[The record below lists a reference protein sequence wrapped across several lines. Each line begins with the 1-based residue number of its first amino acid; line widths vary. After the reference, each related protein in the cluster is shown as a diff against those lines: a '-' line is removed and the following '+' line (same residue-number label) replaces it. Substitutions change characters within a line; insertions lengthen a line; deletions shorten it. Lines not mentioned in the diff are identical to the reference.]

1 MTASALHTFDS
12 LAAESAPNSAA
23 VQVRV
28 RVLRTIAELESLR
41 AAWTEMQRHPN
52 ADIDLFLTVLGSSA
66 RIDRPYVVVL
76 YRDGNPDTILVG
88 RVENTR
94 LDLKVGYA
102 GFLKPRARSLTFIY
116 GGLFGNTCADNCLE
130 LAVEIM
136 NSLRGG
142 EADFAFF
149 NHLPADSSLYSSL
162 GEVPGFLSRDHFPA
176 LQTHRSM
183 ALPGSAEEFLQ
194 GLSPKL
200 RRNQRWKKL
209 VRDYPGAVSIRCFRD
224 ASELEQMISDVE
236 VVAKTTYQRGL
247 RVGFADDEITRGH
260 LVLKAR
266 SGWLRTFVLYVADRP
281 WAFWSGTLYRGVFH
295 SEFMGYNPEHSKYSP
310 GLYLVTR
317 VIEDFCKSGEH
328 REIDAV
334 DFGLGDAEYK
344 ETLCNVQWQDA
355 SAYVFAPTARGLLLN
370 AIRTPILLFDRF
382 TKRAL
387 ERTGLLGKIKRL
399 WRNRVAG
406 KAPASVV
413 SEADPAARVLPT
425 SQDRTSVTVR

>member
-1 MTASALHTFDS
+1 MTASALRTFDS

-23 VQVRV
+23 GEVSV
-28 RVLRTIAELESLR
+28 RVLRTIGDLENLR
-41 AAWTEMQRHPN
+41 TAWTEMQRHPN
-52 ADIDLFLTVLGSSA
+52 ADLDLFLTVLASNTQ
-66 RIDRPYVVVL
+66 IDRPYVVVL
-76 YRDGNPDTILVG
+76 YRDGSPNTILVG
-88 RVENTR
+88 RLENTR
-94 LDLKVGYA
+94 LDLRVGYA

-116 GGLFGNTCADNCLE
+116 GGLFGNTCADNCRA

-149 NHLPADSSLYSSL
+149 NHLPADSSLYEAL
-162 GEVPGFLSRDHFPA
+162 GRAPGFLGRDHFPA

-209 VRDYPGAVSIRCFRD
+209 LRDYPGAVSIRCFRD

-247 RVGFADDEITRGH
+247 GVGFADDEITRGH

-266 SGWLRTFVLYVADRP
+266 RGWLRTYVLYVADRP
-281 WAFWSGTLYRGVFH
+281 WAFWSGTLYRDVFH
-295 SEFMGYNPEHSKYSP
+295 SDYMGYNPEHSKYSP

-317 VIEDFCKSGEH
+317 VIEDFCKSGEQ
-328 REIDAV
+328 RKVDAV

-355 SAYVFAPTARGLLLN
+355 STYVFAPTARGLLLN

-387 ERTGLLGKIKRL
+387 ERTGLLAKMKRL
-399 WRNRVAG
+399 WRNQVAL
-406 KAPASVV
+406 KPPAGLAG
-413 SEADPAARVLPT
+413 EAEAAARVPPP
-425 SQDRTSVTVR
+425 SQDRTSVTAR